1 MENKYCQS
9 CGMPLQ
15 NQDELG
21 TNSDGSRNEEYCCYC
36 FKDGAFTMDYTME
49 QMIEHCAQFVDEF
62 NKGSEVVYTKEDAIT
77 NMKIYFPTLK
87 RWKVQ

>member
-36 FKDGAFTMDYTME
+36 
-49 QMIEHCAQFVDEF
+49 
-62 NKGSEVVYTKEDAIT
+62 
-77 NMKIYFPTLK
+77 
-87 RWKVQ
+87 